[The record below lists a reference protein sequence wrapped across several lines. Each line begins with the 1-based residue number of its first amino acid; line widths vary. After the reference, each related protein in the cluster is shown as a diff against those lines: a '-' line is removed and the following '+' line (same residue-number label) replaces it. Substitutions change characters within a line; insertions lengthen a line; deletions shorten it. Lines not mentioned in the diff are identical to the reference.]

1 MFFVI
6 CPLIEYLFY
15 VNEIVTS
22 GNFEFERKQGSAHF

>member
-6 CPLIEYLFY
+6 WHLLEYLFY